1 MGQNRRGE
9 IRARGGNEMS
19 KDGRSFAPGAQGI
32 VGMVAGFVF
41 AAILFVGGT
50 ALAAHR
56 ARSVAE
62 NGGQMGRA
70 ASPSDAQHAL
80 LMKLAGEYDRA
91 IKFVGQTGAMAAP
104 SSGTCKISAV
114 LGGRF
119 ILEESHDTV
128 FGRPVDGL
136 RIYGYDDA
144 TKQFEMARMY
154 TMSNGI
160 TLMKGTSSDGGNT
173 IEFAG
178 EGGTGSM
185 VMHAQMKQI
194 DADRF
199 SVVLSTV
206 GADGKETPFQETDY
220 TRKK

>member
-1 MGQNRRGE
+1 MIEHRG
-9 IRARGGNEMS
+9 ILAARAQTTAGMIAAFLLGG
-19 KDGRSFAPGAQGI
+19 
-32 VGMVAGFVF
+32 
-41 AAILFVGGT
+41 ILFSTGA
-50 ALAAHR
+50 ALGAHQSR
-56 ARSVAE
+56 AVSVNA
-62 NGGQMGRA
+62 GQMGRA
-70 ASPSDAQHAL
+70 AGPSDAQHAL
-80 LMKLAGEYDRA
+80 LMKLVGEYDRV
-91 IKFVGQTGAMAAP
+91 IKFVGQTRPGGQAGAMAAP

-160 TLMKGTSSDGGNT
+160 TLMKGTSNDFGNT
-173 IEFAG
+173 IEFTG
-178 EGGTGSM
+178 EADTGGMGSM
-185 VMHAQMKQI
+185 VMHAEMKQI

>member
-1 MGQNRRGE
+1 MIEHRS
-9 IRARGGNEMS
+9 ILAARAPM
-19 KDGRSFAPGAQGI
+19 I
-32 VGMVAGFVF
+32 TGMVAAFLLGG
-41 AAILFVGGT
+41 ILVSVGATLG
-50 ALAAHR
+50 AYRSR
-56 ARSVAE
+56 AVSVNAE
-62 NGGQMGRA
+62 QMGGQNA
-70 ASPSDAQHAL
+70 AAGPSDAQHAL
-80 LMKLAGEYDRA
+80 LLKLVGEYDRV
-91 IKFVGQTGAMAAP
+91 IKFVGQTGSMAAP

-128 FGRPVDGL
+128 FGRAVDGL

-178 EGGTGSM
+178 EAGTGRTGSM

-199 SVVLSTV
+199 SVVLLTV

>member
-1 MGQNRRGE
+1 MIEHRG
-9 IRARGGNEMS
+9 ILAARAQM
-19 KDGRSFAPGAQGI
+19 I
-32 VGMVAGFVF
+32 TGMVAAFLLGGILVSAG
-41 AAILFVGGT
+41 AALG
-50 ALAAHR
+50 AHR
-56 ARSVAE
+56 SRAVSVNTEQMAQ
-62 NGGQMGRA
+62 NGSGG
-70 ASPSDAQHAL
+70 PSDAQHAL
-80 LMKLAGEYDRA
+80 LLKLVGEYDRV
-91 IKFVGQTGAMAAP
+91 IKFVGQTGSMAAP

-128 FGRPVDGL
+128 FGRAVDGL

-178 EGGTGSM
+178 EAGTGRTGSM

-199 SVVLSTV
+199 SVVLSTA

>member
-1 MGQNRRGE
+1 
-9 IRARGGNEMS
+9 MS
-19 KDGRSFAPGAQGI
+19 KDGRNFAPGAQGI
-32 VGMVAGFVF
+32 VGMLAGFVF

-50 ALAAHR
+50 ALAEHR
-56 ARSVAE
+56 ARSLAE
-62 NGGQMGRA
+62 NSGQMGRA
-70 ASPSDAQHAL
+70 ASPTDAQHAL
-80 LMKLAGEYDRA
+80 LLKLVGEYDRV
-91 IKFVGQTGAMAAP
+91 IKFVGQTGSMAAP

-128 FGRPVDGL
+128 FGRAVDGL

-178 EGGTGSM
+178 EADTGGTGSM